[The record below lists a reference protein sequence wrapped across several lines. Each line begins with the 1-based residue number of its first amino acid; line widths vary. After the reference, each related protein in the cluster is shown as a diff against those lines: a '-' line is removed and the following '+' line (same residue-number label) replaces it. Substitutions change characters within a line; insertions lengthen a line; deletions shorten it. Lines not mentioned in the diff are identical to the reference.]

1 MRWNQLA
8 LTAMMLAGPLAA
20 HAADGYRVQPE
31 DALTVSVYGHEEL
44 ARDVVVLSDGQFN
57 YPIVGRVAAAG
68 KTPEDVATAIASGLS
83 RELVDPHVTV
93 SVKQPAMR
101 RVYVS
106 GLVTRA
112 GSFDL
117 KPGWRVSHLLAEAGG
132 LSTKPE
138 LAKAV
143 IVRGSDSIPVDLASV
158 LSADNPEADTVL
170 QPGDLLQVQAD
181 TNLVHVAGQ
190 VRSPGDYQV
199 KANLGVVEAVAMA
212 GGAADDAALSRAQV
226 IRGSEVLKVD
236 LHALLVEGKTGGNI
250 ALEPGDTL
258 VIPANEA
265 RIAVLGGVGQPGY
278 YDLPDGKAVTVADA
292 LGMAKGPQKHAQMGE
307 VALVRVV
314 DGKQVVSK
322 LDVGRFLKKGD
333 LSQNP
338 TVASGDVIYVK
349 DGKEPLSSGNIL
361 SAITSLTNPIIYTLL
376 RR

>member
-1 MRWNQLA
+1 MRWNL
-8 LTAMMLAGPLAA
+8 LAA
-20 HAADGYRVQPE
+20 VGLLLPILSTARAADGYRVQPE
-31 DALTVSVYGHEEL
+31 DALTVSVYGHDEL

-57 YPIVGRVAAAG
+57 YPIVGRVSAAG
-68 KTPEDVATAIASGLS
+68 KSPEALAKDIAAGLS

-93 SVKQPAMR
+93 SVRQPAMR

-106 GLVTRA
+106 GLVAKA
-112 GSFDL
+112 GSYDL

-143 IVRGSDSIPVDLASV
+143 IVRGADSIPVDLSAV
-158 LSADNPEADTVL
+158 LSATNADADTL
-170 QPGDLLQVQAD
+170 LRPGDLLQVQAD
-181 TNLVHVAGQ
+181 TNLVHVAGE
-190 VRSPGDYQV
+190 VRNPGDYQV
-199 KANLGVVEAVAMA
+199 KSNLGVMEAVAMA
-212 GGAADDAALSRAQV
+212 GGASDDAALTRAQI
-226 IRGSEVLKVD
+226 IRGGGVIKVD
-236 LHALLVEGKTGGNI
+236 LHALLVDGKTAGNVR
-250 ALEPGDTL
+250 LMPGDTL
-258 VIPANEA
+258 VVPANEA

-292 LGMAKGPQKHAQMGE
+292 LGMAKGPQKNAKMGD

-314 DGKQVVSK
+314 DGKQVVST
-322 LDVGRFLKKGD
+322 LDVASFLKKGD

-338 TVASGDVIYVK
+338 IVASGDVIYVK
-349 DGKEPLSSGNIL
+349 DGKEPLTTGNIL

>member
-1 MRWNQLA
+1 MRWNLLITAA
-8 LTAMMLAGPLAA
+8 LLLPAPFAA
-20 HAADGYRVQPE
+20 RAADGYRLQPE

-44 ARDVVVLSDGQFN
+44 ARDVVVLSDGQFS

-68 KTPEDVATAIASGLS
+68 KTPEAVAQDIAAGLS
-83 RELVDPHVTV
+83 RELVDPQVTV

-106 GLVTRA
+106 GLVTKA
-112 GSFDL
+112 GSYDL

-138 LAKAV
+138 LAKAT
-143 IVRGSDSIPVDLASV
+143 IVRGAESIPVDLSAV
-158 LSADNPEADTVL
+158 LAAESLDADTVL

-181 TNLVHVAGQ
+181 TNLVHGAGQ
-190 VRSPGDYQV
+190 VKSPGDYQV
-199 KANLGVVEAVAMA
+199 KSNLGVVEAVAMA
-212 GGAADDAALSRAQV
+212 GGASDDAALSRAQI
-226 IRGSEVLKVD
+226 IRGSGVIKVD
-236 LHALLVEGKTGGNI
+236 LHALLVEGKTDGNI
-250 ALEPGDTL
+250 ALQPGDTL

-292 LGMAKGPQKHAQMGE
+292 LGMAKGPQKHAKMGE

-314 DGKQVVSK
+314 DGKQVVST
-322 LDVGRFLKKGD
+322 LDVSRFLKKGD

-338 TVASGDVIYVK
+338 RVASGDVIYVK
-349 DGKEPLSSGNIL
+349 DGKEPLNSGNIL
-361 SAITSLTNPIIYTLL
+361 SAITSLTNPLIYTLL